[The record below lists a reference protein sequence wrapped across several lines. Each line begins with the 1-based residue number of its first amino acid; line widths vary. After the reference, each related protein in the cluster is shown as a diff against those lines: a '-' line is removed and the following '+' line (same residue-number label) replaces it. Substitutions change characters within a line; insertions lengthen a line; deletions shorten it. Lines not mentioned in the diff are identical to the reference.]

1 MPLRAQ
7 SSATSAARL
16 SVFTRKMAGRF
27 SVPTLALVTM
37 LPQMHVVQ
45 EVFSAVPRAM
55 RQYRGE
61 APT

>member
-1 MPLRAQ
+1 
-7 SSATSAARL
+7 
-16 SVFTRKMAGRF
+16 MAGRF